1 MVEMS
6 TRHISAYVNHNNG
19 TKVVEA
25 STKEFCITRH
35 LYKSRDVSAAFNIG
49 CAIAFRCK
57 EAGLSRVM
65 WQYSKDRKNDRVSVQ
80 LCICRV
86 NNDITHLGQCSQATT
101 LCNSSLSLFFVFLFL
116 SLCHSSQT
124 CRHPYLRSF
133 L

>member
-1 MVEMS
+1 MLRLMVDMS

-35 LYKSRDVSAAFNIG
+35 LYKSRVVSAAFNIG
-49 CAIAFRCK
+49 CVIAFRCK

-86 NNDITHLGQCSQATT
+86 NYDITHLSQCSRATYS
-101 LCNSSLSLFFVFLFL
+101 LQLLSLSLFFVFLFL
-116 SLCHSSQT
+116 SLCHSSQ
-124 CRHPYLRSF
+124 
-133 L
+133 